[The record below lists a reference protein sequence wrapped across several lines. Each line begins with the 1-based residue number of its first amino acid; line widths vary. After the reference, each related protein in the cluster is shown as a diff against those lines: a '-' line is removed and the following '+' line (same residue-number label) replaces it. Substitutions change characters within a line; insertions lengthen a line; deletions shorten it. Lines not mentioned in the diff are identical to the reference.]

1 MFVFLSLCPSTTHR
15 ELFVKLLEAEEEDLL
30 EGKREMAG
38 DFCEAE
44 GRRVAAEEEVET
56 ELLAGGEAGDERAT
70 VARESGG
77 DDVVRGFGVSGER
90 FERGSD
96 GGYCTHRRRQC
107 DCGEEVKHEL
117 SRLARLVGREE
128 VANPG
133 TAMRCTRRDFI
144 AARDEFGHGLLDA
157 NKRFLLCQ
165 FGIPFRARP
174 LRGV

>member
-1 MFVFLSLCPSTTHR
+1 M
-15 ELFVKLLEAEEEDLL
+15 KLLEAEEEDLL
-30 EGKREMAG
+30 EGESEMTG
-38 DFCEAE
+38 DFCEAK
-44 GRRVAAEEEVET
+44 GRGIAAEEEIQD

-90 FERGSD
+90 FERRSD

-117 SRLARLVGREE
+117 NRLARLVGREE

-133 TAMRCTRRDFI
+133 AAMRRTRRDLV
-144 AARDEFGHGLLDA
+144 AARDKLVHYRSDS
-157 NKRFLLCQ
+157 NHRFLHRQ
-165 FGIPFRARP
+165 FQFPFR
-174 LRGV
+174 